1 MKINLINPNTCLA
14 MTDKIASSAEYVAQ
28 HSTQILASSPIH
40 GPESIE
46 CMRDEVIASAA
57 LLEVIAEGEAN
68 QVDGHIIA
76 CFGDPAIDA
85 AKEIA
90 SAPVIGIAQAG
101 FHLASLVSHRFS
113 IVTTLARTIPMAEQ
127 LLDKYGFTHQCV
139 SIRAVKIS
147 VLDLEKTSEAVFNE
161 LKTEC
166 LMAIEQD
173 KAEAIVLG
181 CAGMS
186 DLALRLQN
194 ILNVPVIDGVTAA
207 VKILESL
214 YELNLTTSK
223 RFIYSSPEKKVF
235 KGRYQHWSMN

>member
-14 MTDKIASSAEYVAQ
+14 MTDKIASSAESVTQ
-28 HSTQILASSPIH
+28 DSTQIFASSPIH

-46 CMRDEVIASAA
+46 CIRDEVIASAA

-90 SAPVIGIAQAG
+90 TAPVIGIAQAG

-113 IVTTLARTIPMAEQ
+113 IVTTLARTIPMAEH
-127 LLDKYGFTHQCV
+127 LLDKYGFTHQCA
-139 SIRAVKIS
+139 SIRAAEIS

-161 LKTEC
+161 LEAEC
-166 LMAIEQD
+166 LIAIEQD

-194 ILNVPVIDGVTAA
+194 SLNVPVIDGVTAA
-207 VKILESL
+207 VKMLESL
-214 YELNLTTSK
+214 HALNLTTSK
-223 RFIYSSPEKKVF
+223 SFIYSTPEKKEF
-235 KGRYQHWSMN
+235 KGRYQHWSMK